1 MLTKDKAVLMG
12 PVPRH
17 SAALHNR
24 QKPIAREKL
33 TGA

>member
-1 MLTKDKAVLMG
+1 MG
-12 PVPRH
+12 PVPRL
-17 SAALHNR
+17 SAALDNR